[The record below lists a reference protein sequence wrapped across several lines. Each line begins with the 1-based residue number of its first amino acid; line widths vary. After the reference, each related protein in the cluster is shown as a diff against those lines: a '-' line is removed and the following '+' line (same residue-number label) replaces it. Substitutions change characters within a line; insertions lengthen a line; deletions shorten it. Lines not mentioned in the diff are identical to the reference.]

1 MRRNDLLTA
10 KEVATRLR
18 VCTATVYKLC
28 ASGEL
33 PHVRVL
39 NALRVVTEDLERF
52 VSNRNHADL
61 AGRESTKT

>member
-1 MRRNDLLTA
+1 MRGNDFLTA

-28 ASGEL
+28 ASGAL

-39 NALRVVTEDLERF
+39 NAVRVATDDLERF
-52 VSNRNHADL
+52 VSNRNHP
-61 AGRESTKT
+61 